1 MHRSVL
7 QNKVYGKYARKC
19 TVEVLTMEELDRA
32 VAEESRH
39 IRTYRD
45 VDAYGD
51 DVERLVE
58 FPGLTIDQLEGL
70 SNSDALNYMQGNRI
84 PYTAIV
90 DPHTGREM
98 EGLRGVRQAKDLI
111 AVIEKHRKA
120 LEAAHG
126 KGLDRKL
133 WRTLAEGLV
142 QIDVQ
147 LGAGEIVKALAVH
160 RELSRT
166 AVRQPEVVQRRLRH
180 AQQVILD
187 DASKRLD
194 ALEKK
199 PDATEVRALARA
211 LEGTPLEERARSLL
225 KKDK

>member
-7 QNKVYGKYARKC
+7 ENKIYGKYARDN
-19 TVEVLTMEELDRA
+19 TVEVISMEELDKA

-39 IRTYRD
+39 IRTYQD
-45 VDAYGD
+45 QDQYGD
-51 DVERLVE
+51 DVARLVE

-90 DPHTGREM
+90 DPHTLKEM
-98 EGLRGVRQAKDLI
+98 EGLRGVRQAKELI
-111 AVIEKHRKA
+111 EVIERHRKA

-133 WRTLAEGLV
+133 WRKLTEGIV

-160 RELSRT
+160 RELSRM

-187 DASKRLD
+187 DAGKRLEE
-194 ALEKK
+194 LEKK
-199 PDATEVRALARA
+199 PDVGEARALARA
-211 LEGTPLEERARSLL
+211 LEGTPLEERARALL